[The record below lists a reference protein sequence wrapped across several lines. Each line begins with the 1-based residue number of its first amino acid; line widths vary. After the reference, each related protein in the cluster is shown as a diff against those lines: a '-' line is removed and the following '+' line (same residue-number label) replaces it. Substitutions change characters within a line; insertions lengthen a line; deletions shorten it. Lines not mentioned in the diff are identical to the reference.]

1 MSDNIIISDN
11 QSEAASKL
19 TIYLLSTIE
28 LLLKNNKPFITIGL
42 SGIKLLKKI
51 KTKNFLIFCFQRSIN
66 D

>member
-28 LLLKNNKPFITIGL
+28 LLLENNKPFITIGL
-42 SGIKLLKKI
+42 SGIIIEKDQI
-51 KTKNFLIFCFQRSIN
+51 
-66 D
+66 

>member
-19 TIYLLSTIE
+19 TVYLLSTIE

-42 SGIKLLKKI
+42 SGIIIEKDQI
-51 KTKNFLIFCFQRSIN
+51 
-66 D
+66 